1 MLFRK
6 FAIFAVVVSL
16 LLSSCNYYRL
26 DYEDRKN
33 ISILIN
39 EIYQNAINNNVDY
52 FKPICDRSFVPF
64 DEYISHFP
72 EDALD
77 KEFNMSR
84 QYFDKPELND
94 REIYE
99 FGRYTLLKSIHR
111 NNELSFE
118 ELMDLDTT
126 ECAKSIIKKILI
138 AKINKNYKRRMNL
151 TDNKNIINFDYH
163 WDEKDVHFQIYI
175 EKNEN
180 GEWKALGILSC
191 R

>member
-1 MLFRK
+1 MLFKK
-6 FAIFAVVVSL
+6 FTIFLAVVSL
-16 LLSSCNYYRL
+16 ILLGCNNYIN
-26 DYEDRKN
+26 YEDRKN

-64 DEYISHFP
+64 DEYISRFP

-84 QYFDKPELND
+84 ENFDKPELSD
-94 REIYE
+94 KEIYE
-99 FGRYTLLKSIHR
+99 FERYKLLKSIYR
-111 NNELSFE
+111 NSELSFE

-138 AKINKNYKRRMNL
+138 AKINKNFKRRMKL

-163 WDEKDVHFQIYI
+163 WDEKKVYFQIYI
-175 EKNEN
+175 EKIEK
-180 GEWKALGILSC
+180 GEWKIIGILSC